1 MPVLIVAVS
10 LARSLDIVVWSAYA
24 MTRWDRM
31 KRMFNVYVV
40 HTIMITEVLNI
51 QELFIHCDWL
61 QEQLGLLFKV
71 LADICLYDSCVLPCP
86 CGDSLLLSS
95 ANTSLSDE
103 FQLKNSLFYLYQ
115 AEFRLTI
122 YFSFMSPSSV
132 NNSYLE
138 P

>member
-103 FQLKNSLFYLYQ
+103 FQLKTLYSISTKRNSVLLSTF
-115 AEFRLTI
+115 
-122 YFSFMSPSSV
+122 PS
-132 NNSYLE
+132 
-138 P
+138 